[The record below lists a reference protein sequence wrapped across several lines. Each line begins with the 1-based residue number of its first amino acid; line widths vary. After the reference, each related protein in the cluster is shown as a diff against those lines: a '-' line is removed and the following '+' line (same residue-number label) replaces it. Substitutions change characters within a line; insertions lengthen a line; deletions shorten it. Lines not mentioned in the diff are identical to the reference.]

1 MKLAGRVALVP
12 GGAGSMGSA
21 VARLF
26 ATEGAAV
33 CVADMDM
40 ERADATAGEISASG
54 GRAIAAELDVCQA
67 G

>member
-40 ERADATAGEISASG
+40 DKVTDRAADMFQTKCKKTEMF
-54 GRAIAAELDVCQA
+54 
-67 G
+67 